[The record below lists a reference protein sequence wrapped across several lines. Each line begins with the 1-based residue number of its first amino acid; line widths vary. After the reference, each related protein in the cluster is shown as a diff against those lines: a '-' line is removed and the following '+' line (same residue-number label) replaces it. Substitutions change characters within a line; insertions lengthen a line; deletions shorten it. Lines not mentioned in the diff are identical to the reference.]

1 MQSVD
6 PYMSQCVPNLL
17 QLGLVGHI
25 TRVLLFCIVFL
36 VDRALGIVCVC
47 TQSICGSTCACREI
61 SVMTNRLH
69 SANTLKKT
77 LLL

>member
-25 TRVLLFCIVFL
+25 TRVLLFCIVFV

-47 TQSICGSTCACREI
+47 VRKAFVVQRALA
-61 SVMTNRLH
+61 VKFL
-69 SANTLKKT
+69 
-77 LLL
+77 